1 VRTAILAPAITV
13 VRASARPQTETSW
26 LDSRHCFSFGRHYEP
41 DNTHHGLLLVCNDNR
56 LRGSTG
62 FGEHAHEDTEIVTW
76 MVEGELE
83 QRDGEGHARILRPG
97 LVGRLSAGLGI
108 RHSEMNPAG
117 WAPCRYI
124 EMWVP
129 ADTGRLE
136 PSAEVADVSGALAA
150 GGLVPVA
157 SGGGA
162 RGAGGVPLTTAAGAA
177 VESAVALQQRQA
189 ILWAG
194 RLAARESVIIPDGPH
209 VHVFV
214 ALGGGIL
221 DTGGLAGAGALDEG
235 DSVRLVAAGS
245 PAFTADGAGAEILVW
260 ETA

>member
-1 VRTAILAPAITV
+1 MRTAILAPAITV

-136 PSAEVADVSGALAA
+136 PSAEVADVSGALAR
-150 GGLVPVA
+150 GGLVPVV
-157 SGGGA
+157 S
-162 RGAGGVPLTTAAGAA
+162 GAGHDEAVTLRQPGA
-177 VESAVALQQRQA
+177 V
-189 ILWAG
+189 LWAG
-194 RLAARESVIIPDGPH
+194 RLRPGETVEVPDAPH
-209 VHVFV
+209 VHLFAV
-214 ALGGGIL
+214 LGDGVL
-221 DTGGLAGAGALDEG
+221 DTGGLAGAGQLFEG